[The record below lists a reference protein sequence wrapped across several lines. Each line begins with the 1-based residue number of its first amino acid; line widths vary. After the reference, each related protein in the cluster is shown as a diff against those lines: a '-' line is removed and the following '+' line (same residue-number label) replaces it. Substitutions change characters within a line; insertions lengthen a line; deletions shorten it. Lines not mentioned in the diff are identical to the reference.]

1 MILNFTDNEIE
12 VLTDYLTRKAMR
24 LEESGLQDSKCCLA
38 MNSILLKICKEK
50 RNSASLSPSSM
61 RDVQT
66 LIRLFQKAV
75 GESDI
80 QILAALINEEADIR
94 TGKTNLPM
102 TYKLAHELI
111 DLAERVLNVLD
122 SQQHVDAESIAKGER
137 NDTRKESSK

>member
-1 MILNFTDNEIE
+1 MILNLTDNEVE

-50 RNSASLSPSSM
+50 RNDASLSPSSM

-66 LIRLFQKAV
+66 LIRLFQKVV

-80 QILAALINEEADIR
+80 LILAALINEEADIR
-94 TGKTNLPM
+94 AGKTDLPM
-102 TYKLAHELI
+102 TCKLAHELI
-111 DLAERVLNVLD
+111 DLAKRVLNVLN
-122 SQQHVDAESIAKGER
+122 SKQHAYLESIAKNGE
-137 NDTRKESSK
+137 KK